1 MKALQYLAA
10 VFSNKCPRCRK
21 GYLYKT
27 HNAYDLSN
35 NVKMNDHCPVCGQP
49 TEIEVGFYYGTGY
62 VSYALSVAFVVASF
76 VAWKV
81 LIGVTFAIDDN
92 RIFYWMGTAIILL
105 LLCQPL
111 IMRLSR
117 TLWLSWF
124 VKYDADWKT
133 HIPEET
139 GRVIPE
145 QMEH

>member
-1 MKALQYLAA
+1 
-10 VFSNKCPRCRK
+10 
-21 GYLYKT
+21 
-27 HNAYDLSN
+27 
-35 NVKMNDHCPVCGQP
+35 
-49 TEIEVGFYYGTGY
+49 
-62 VSYALSVAFVVASF
+62 
-76 VAWKV
+76 
-81 LIGVTFAIDDN
+81 
-92 RIFYWMGTAIILL
+92 MGTAIILL